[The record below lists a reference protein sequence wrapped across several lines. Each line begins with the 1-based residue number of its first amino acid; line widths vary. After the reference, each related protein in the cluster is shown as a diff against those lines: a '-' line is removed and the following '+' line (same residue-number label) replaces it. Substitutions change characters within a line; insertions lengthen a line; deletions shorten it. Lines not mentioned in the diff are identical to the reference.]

1 MHMLLGDHTLDNVR
15 ELFSQPNTRS
25 VFTGQLMQ
33 PVVAAKVR
41 DNVHTQYPTILL
53 EAGDYVLVSVDHD
66 GTEYFNFMS
75 EHDTY
80 HYRALMSGD
89 TEPIVTIIEEHHHV

>member
-1 MHMLLGDHTLDNVR
+1 MYMLLGDHTLDNVK
-15 ELFSQPNTRS
+15 ELFANPNTRT
-25 VFTGQLMQ
+25 VFTGQLLQ
-33 PVVAAKVR
+33 PITAGRVYDTLTPK
-41 DNVHTQYPTILL
+41 YPNIVL
-53 EAGDYVLVSVDHD
+53 EPGDYVLVSIDHD

-89 TEPIVTIIEEHHHV
+89 TEPIVNIIEEHHHV